1 MGPDGTPGAMD
12 VVDARLRVHGVAG
25 LRVVDASVMP
35 SVVGGNTN
43 APVIMM
49 AEKAVDMMRE
59 DRQGN
64 SPAPLRATP
73 QGATAADLQSR
84 SHAVSD

>member
-1 MGPDGTPGAMD
+1 MRERGDSAYHPSCTCKMGTDEMS
-12 VVDARLRVHGVAG
+12 VVDPTSMRVHGVDG

-49 AEKAVDMMRE
+49 AEKAVDMMHE
-59 DRQGN
+59 DHPPSRV
-64 SPAPLRATP
+64 APYP
-73 QGATAADLQSR
+73 
-84 SHAVSD
+84 

>member
-1 MGPDGTPGAMD
+1 MGPDPAAGA
-12 VVDARLRVHGVAG
+12 VVDARLRVHGVDG

-49 AEKAVDMMRE
+49 AEKATDMIRD
-59 DRQGN
+59 DR
-64 SPAPLRATP
+64 RA
-73 QGATAADLQSR
+73 
-84 SHAVSD
+84 AVA

>member
-1 MGPDGTPGAMD
+1 MGPDAAHGA
-12 VVDARLRVHGVAG
+12 VVDARLRVHGVDG

-49 AEKAVDMMRE
+49 AEKTVDMVRG
-59 DRQGN
+59 DRAAAG
-64 SPAPLRATP
+64 LR
-73 QGATAADLQSR
+73 
-84 SHAVSD
+84 